1 MESEKGT
8 PSSTK
13 DIIDNNAGANSTG
26 KLERHKYKILY
37 RDART
42 WVYAPQT
49 SLDRRAA
56 TCRSRRINLCLL
68 HSLSDQR

>member
-26 KLERHKYKILY
+26 KLERHKYKVLY

-49 SLDRRAA
+49 SLDRCAA
-56 TCRSRRINLCLL
+56 TCRSGINLCLL